1 MISVPDEIIEEIADQ
16 LDCGMKC
23 YLKISSCTIVT
34 TIKDEYCFDS
44 GIDAL
49 DEDINQIKENS
60 SDYFEFQEMESR
72 ESFNVMADFASEIT
86 DKEFQARI
94 MKSLNQKS
102 PFRNFKFTLDSS
114 DYYRQ
119 MWFDYKKNRYIE
131 FVKSQIESE
140 LNQ

>member
-23 YLKISSCTIVT
+23 YLEISSCTIVT
-34 TIKDEYCFDS
+34 TIKDEYCLDS

-49 DEDINQIKENS
+49 DDDINQIKENP

-72 ESFNVMADFASEIT
+72 ESFNVMVDFASEIT

-131 FVKSQIESE
+131 FVKSQIENE